1 MKTTKTFVDLDA
13 ASMWA
18 DADNRALD
26 VEDTLN
32 VETIETWEASTHAAD
47 LIEVTA
53 TYKANDFDD
62 VRSSLDVEAKHYVVV
77 LFDER
82 DPDGGWIENLS
93 AERMFGTKDEAIQ
106 HLNELKAQHS

>member
-1 MKTTKTFVDLDA
+1 MSKAKTFVDLDA
-13 ASMWA
+13 ASTWA

-32 VETIETWEASTHAAD
+32 AETIETWEASTHAAD
-47 LIEVTA
+47 VIEVTS
-53 TYKANDFDD
+53 TYKAHDFDD
-62 VRSSLDVEAKHYVVV
+62 IRSSIDVEAKHYVVV

-106 HLNELKAQHS
+106 HLNELKTRS